1 MTTNYIQY
9 ANFISISHPAS
20 NPDYF
25 GLVGKKGAS
34 LTPEEVVREL
44 PNSYIFSYIRNP
56 EIQTNAYITTLQG
69 IKDFYINEKYGE
81 TSLLNTYSQADY
93 DQWDYVKNGLL
104 IDNLCARTAPLDSI
118 IAGGV
123 PIATR

>member
-9 ANFISISHPAS
+9 ANFISISDPAS

-25 GLVGKKGAS
+25 GVVGKKAAN

-56 EIQTNAYITTLQG
+56 EIQTDAYNTTFQG
-69 IKDFYINEKYGE
+69 IQEFYINAKFSG
-81 TSLLNTYSQADY
+81 TSELNT
-93 DQWDYVKNGLL
+93 
-104 IDNLCARTAPLDSI
+104 
-118 IAGGV
+118 
-123 PIATR
+123 

>member
-25 GLVGKKGAS
+25 AVVGKKRAN
-34 LTPEEVVREL
+34 LTPHEVPIEL

-56 EIQTNAYITTLQG
+56 EIGTDAYNNTLQN
-69 IKDFYINEKYGE
+69 IQDYYINSKSGE
-81 TSLLNTYSQADY
+81 TS
-93 DQWDYVKNGLL
+93 
-104 IDNLCARTAPLDSI
+104 
-118 IAGGV
+118 
-123 PIATR
+123 